1 MFRHCSKKVNMKTT
15 RKSPQGRSKSPA
27 TALSVLQHQTALN
40 QGVMPA
46 VQGEYYSYPSL
57 FTKEQPLF
65 ALMKCK
71 SNKVR
76 KISEISTLGVEINAF
91 FQCYEENPQILS
103 IKEANALGLL
113 GSTKIKDVFDDIR
126 FAPTDLTDE
135 QFLELRDSKE
145 TTVLVSACEK
155 VSHELRNVVDLH
167 EGLVVAFKT
176 SGGKYGMFLVEEI
189 TFSSIQIEACHI
201 LL

>member
-1 MFRHCSKKVNMKTT
+1 MFRHCSKKINMKTT
-15 RKSPQGRSKSPA
+15 RKSPQRRSKNPA

>member
-1 MFRHCSKKVNMKTT
+1 MFRHCSKKINMKTT
-15 RKSPQGRSKSPA
+15 RKSPQGRSKNPA

>member
-57 FTKEQPLF
+57 FTKEQPLY

-76 KISEISTLGVEINAF
+76 KISEISTLGAEINAF

>member
-1 MFRHCSKKVNMKTT
+1 MKTT
-15 RKSPQGRSKSPA
+15 CKPPQGRSKSPA
-27 TALSVLQHQTALN
+27 AALSVLQHQTALN

-57 FTKEQPLF
+57 FTKEQPLY

-76 KISEISTLGVEINAF
+76 KINEISTLGAEINAF

-113 GSTKIKDVFDDIR
+113 GNIKTEDVFDDIW
-126 FAPTDLTDE
+126 FAPTHLTAE
-135 QFLELRDSKE
+135 QFLELRDSKGVTE
-145 TTVLVSACEK
+145 LVSACEK
-155 VSHELRNVVDLH
+155 ASLELRAVANLQ

-176 SGGKYGMFLVEEI
+176 RGGKYGMFLVEEI

>member
-1 MFRHCSKKVNMKTT
+1 
-15 RKSPQGRSKSPA
+15 
-27 TALSVLQHQTALN
+27 
-40 QGVMPA
+40 MPA